1 MNPERSAFFDA
12 TMYAARITG
21 WPAEKLRPAEPVR
34 APAGARFELWQIDP
48 DDARPDPDPDGS
60 TQRWGSTT
68 FSLVNSGNRT
78 KFAPKRS
85 WRVNLEPGD
94 DHDRITGMERLNL
107 KSMYNDPSQQRE
119 ALAWSLFADLGIA
132 APRHSYTRL
141 SINGRYQGL
150 LSLIEQVDRRFL
162 HDRFGADDRGNL
174 YKAGCGDLGCATLE
188 YRTGDGGRDDG
199 SQYRSSDPDDPTYKL
214 STNEDDPAAN
224 GHQDLAQLIRTINGI
239 GLPGG
244 ERRFGSDAFRESVEQ
259 VLDVPSF
266 LTWAALNVL
275 LGSWDNYFA
284 TPANYYLYN
293 GGRPG
298 AGGDFLDKPYFR
310 LIPWDYDNCLGI
322 DYTGTAWQYT
332 DLMDWPANT
341 VRYWRRSG
349 RHDHVSRIPLVTNLL
364 ANHDLAEFYLD
375 RVEQLLDSGFS
386 TTAIC
391 ARMGT
396 PDGQGLWQR
405 VCRSA
410 YLESDS
416 PGGQPFTGRQFSNDE
431 VYQAGFAQRE
441 LQHAN
446 ASILGIYHYVRMRYD
461 SARGQLGQLRA
472 QGYRSGATTPSGP
485 GPALAAAGTSR

>member
-12 TMYAARITG
+12 TMHSARITG
-21 WPAEKLRPAEPVR
+21 WPADQLRPAEPVR
-34 APAGARFELWQIDP
+34 APDGARLQLGRIDP
-48 DDARPDPDPDGS
+48 DDPRPDPDPDGS
-60 TQRWGSTT
+60 ATRWASTT

-94 DHDRITGMERLNL
+94 DDDRIAGMERLNF

-119 ALAWSLFADLGIA
+119 ALAWTMFGELDLP
-132 APRHSYTRL
+132 APRHSYARL
-141 SINGRYQGL
+141 TINGSYHGL
-150 LSLIEQVDRRFL
+150 FSVIEHVDRRFL
-162 HDRFGADDRGNL
+162 HDRFGPNDRGNL

-188 YRTGDGGRDDG
+188 YRAGDDGNDDG
-199 SQYRSSDPDDPTYKL
+199 SQYRSRSSDDPTYEL
-214 STNEDDPAAN
+214 VTNEDDPAVN
-224 GHQDLAQLIRTINGI
+224 GHHDLARLVRTINGI

-244 ERRFGSDAFRESVEQ
+244 PRRFASDDFRESVSQ
-259 VLDVPSF
+259 ILDVPSF

-293 GGRPG
+293 GGAPG
-298 AGGDFLDKPYFR
+298 RERDFVDHPYFR
-310 LIPWDYDNCLGI
+310 MIPWDYDNCLGI
-322 DYTGTAWQYT
+322 DYTGTTWQYT
-332 DLMDWPANT
+332 DLLNWPANT
-341 VRYWRRSG
+341 VRYWRRPG
-349 RHDHVSRIPLVTNLL
+349 RSDRTSRIPLVSNLM

-375 RVEQLLDSGFS
+375 RVEQLLDTSFS
-386 TTAIC
+386 TTAIS

-396 PDGQGLWQR
+396 PDGRGLWQR

-416 PGGQPFTGRQFSNDE
+416 PFGQPFTGRQFSNDE
-431 VYQAGFAQRE
+431 VYRAGFGHHE
-441 LQHAN
+441 LHHAN

-461 SARGQLGQLRA
+461 SARGQLDRLRA
-472 QGYRSGATTPSGP
+472 QGYRSGVSIPSGP
-485 GPALAAAGTSR
+485 GPVLVAAGTPR